1 MGVRRV
7 SSLSFGVSESGES
20 STVRCRRE
28 NAAAVKQE
36 KFTADS

>member
-1 MGVRRV
+1 MVASDSV
-7 SSLSFGVSESGES
+7 S